1 MTRGMRAAFYV
12 GGGLEH
18 GTGHLY
24 RCKAL
29 AQGLETG
36 DASGFLVDEQKTDL
50 LELCADV
57 GLECVPVA
65 GRSASDRS
73 GSVGALVR
81 DRDVDVLVL
90 DLFEVEPDYLRA
102 LRSATGDLPLVA
114 LDDYSITRPIPD
126 VVIKP
131 HLVEEWYALDSGW
144 EGTTLLTGPDYW
156 ILRPGL
162 REVARREREVRAD
175 PETVLVTMG
184 GSDPAQVTREIVE
197 VLGRDGSV
205 PRLQVVCGPGY
216 PDLERL
222 QDTVD
227 DVSVRT
233 EVEIFHTP
241 DDFDRLMFE
250 CDVAVTAGGY
260 TVYELAALGTPMVIV
275 PWVDHQT
282 KHARAMESRG
292 AAVALERVR
301 DFDSASLRGTVVGL
315 LDDRSRRRRM
325 SAAGKRTVD
334 GDGVER
340 VTDVLRR
347 VA

>member
-1 MTRGMRAAFYV
+1 MRVAFYV
-12 GGGLEH
+12 GGGIEH

-24 RCKAL
+24 RCSAL
-29 AQGLETG
+29 ARGLGSGE
-36 DASGFLVDEQKTDL
+36 ASVFLVDEQKTDL
-50 LELCADV
+50 LEICADV
-57 GLECVPVA
+57 GLECLAVP
-65 GRSASDRS
+65 GRSAEERV
-73 GSVGALVR
+73 GSVRSLVR

-90 DLFEVEPDYLRA
+90 DLFEVDSDYLRA
-102 LRSATGDLPLVA
+102 LRTATEDLPLVA

-162 REVARREREVRAD
+162 RELARRERDVRAD
-175 PETVLVTMG
+175 PEAVLVTMG
-184 GSDPAQVTREIVE
+184 GSDPEQLTREIVE

-205 PRLQVVCGPGY
+205 PHLQVVCGPGY
-216 PDLERL
+216 PDLEGL
-222 QDTVD
+222 QETAVE
-227 DVSVRT
+227 VSAET
-233 EVEIFHTP
+233 EVEIFHAP

-292 AAVALERVR
+292 AAVAMEMARGLELT
-301 DFDSASLRGTVVGL
+301 SLRGRVVEL
-315 LDDRSRRRRM
+315 LDDCSRRRRM
-325 SAAGKRTVD
+325 SVAGKRTVD